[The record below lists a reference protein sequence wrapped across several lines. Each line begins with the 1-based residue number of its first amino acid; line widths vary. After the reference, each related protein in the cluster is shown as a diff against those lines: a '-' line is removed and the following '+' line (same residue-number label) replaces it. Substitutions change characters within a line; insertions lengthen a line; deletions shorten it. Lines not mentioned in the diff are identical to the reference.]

1 MTSKVPVMNKHGEIV
16 AELGMFEDITER
28 KTIEADIASKLEELE
43 ALRKLME
50 KRNN

>member
-16 AELGMFEDITER
+16 AVLGMFEDITER
-28 KTIEADIASKLEELE
+28 KIKESDIMAKLSELE
-43 ALRKLME
+43 RLKNMVE